1 MVSHPVGRLVDSSLT
16 VETSTGVE
24 IDIRTAGVCVR
35 GIARIIDDAIRLVLM
50 VAVIAILTP
59 LGGFGEGLAFVG
71 VFIVWWFYG
80 VIFEVVND
88 GVTPGKY
95 FMGLRAVNADGTPI
109 GFVNSAIRSVLLF
122 VDLLPFGY
130 LTGIITMAIS
140 GSQQRV
146 GDIVAGTVVVYNQP
160 RKVRK
165 PESTNQ
171 HVPVPAHLTTE
182 ERMLFLSYQE
192 RIRDLSPERAIELA
206 ETLTPVLGVSG
217 GRAVSSILGIADGIR
232 RGV

>member
-1 MVSHPVGRLVDSSLT
+1 MVSHPVGRLVDSALT

-59 LGGFGEGLAFVG
+59 LGRFGEGLAFVG

-122 VDLLPFGY
+122 VDFLPFGY
-130 LTGIITMAIS
+130 LTGVITMAVS

-171 HVPVPAHLTTE
+171 HVPVPTHLTTE

-217 GRAVSSILGIADGIR
+217 DRAVSSILGIADGIR

>member
-1 MVSHPVGRLVDSSLT
+1 MVSHSVGRLVDNSLT

-35 GIARIIDDAIRLVLM
+35 GIARLIDDAVRLILI
-50 VAVIAILTP
+50 VAVIAIFTP
-59 LGGFGEGLAFVG
+59 LGRFGEGLAFLG

-109 GFVNSAIRSVLLF
+109 GFVNSAIRSILLL
-122 VDLLPFGY
+122 VDFLPFGY
-130 LTGIITMAIS
+130 LAGVITMAIS
-140 GSQQRV
+140 GTQQRV

-165 PESTNQ
+165 PESTDQ
-171 HVPVPAHLTTE
+171 RVPVPTNLTTE

-217 GRAVSSILGIADGIR
+217 DRAVNSILGIADGIR